1 MKFRLLAS
9 QDEST
14 DLLSHNPHFDDS
26 LIKWNEKE
34 AL

>member
-26 LIKWNEKE
+26 LIEWNEKE